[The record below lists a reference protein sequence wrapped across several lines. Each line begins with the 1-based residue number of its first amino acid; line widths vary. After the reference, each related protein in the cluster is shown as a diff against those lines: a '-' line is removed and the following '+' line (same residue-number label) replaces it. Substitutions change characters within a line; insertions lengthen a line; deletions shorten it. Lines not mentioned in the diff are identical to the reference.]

1 MRFSTNALRALL
13 PMAIGAVLGT
23 IAAAPAAAQGN
34 EPEREQYQVT
44 GEKIAVYDLA
54 GAATLEPATGPTVV
68 VDVQRRGRDAGRLKV
83 EQGVIDGV
91 ATLRVIYPDDHVV
104 YDPANSKWNG
114 SSTFD
119 VGNDGTFD
127 DRDGADRA
135 VEVRSSGS
143 GMEAWA
149 DLRILVPRG
158 QQLALH
164 LGVGEIRVSNVNGT
178 LRFDGG
184 PTNTTATG
192 TSGSLA
198 VDVRSGTIRVQQA
211 KGDLRLET
219 TSGNIEVNDAR
230 DGTVRLA
237 SGSGNLAVY
246 GAAVPMI
253 RFTTAAGT
261 VDGVA
266 LDADNV
272 NVATGSGGVNLD
284 FDGSPSALTINA
296 GSGSVTVAL
305 PSSYT
310 ASVDLDTMAG
320 NLRVDFPLR
329 ITSQGPD
336 QVAGI
341 IGAGIGQLQ
350 VETGSGNINI
360 LQH

>member
-1 MRFSTNALRALL
+1 MRFSTTQLRALL
-13 PMAIGAVLGT
+13 PIAIGATLGT
-23 IAAAPAAAQGN
+23 IAAAPAVAQGSRQKG
-34 EPEREQYQVT
+34 ERYQVSS
-44 GEKIAVYDLA
+44 EKVAVYDLA
-54 GAATLEPATGPTVV
+54 GAATLEPAPGPAVV
-68 VDVQRRGRDAGRLKV
+68 VDVQRGGKDAGRLEV
-83 EQGVIDGV
+83 EQGLIDGV

-104 YDPANSKWNG
+104 YDPANGKWNG
-114 SSTFD
+114 RSTFD
-119 VGNDGTFD
+119 VGNDGRFD
-127 DRDGADRA
+127 ERDGTDRA
-135 VEVRSSGS
+135 VEVSSSGS

-149 DLRILVPRG
+149 DLKILVPRG

-184 PTNTTATG
+184 PTNTIATG

-198 VDVRSGTIRVQQA
+198 VEVGSGTVHVEQA
-211 KGDLRLET
+211 KGDLHLET
-219 TSGNIEVNDAR
+219 ASGNIEVNDAR
-230 DGTVRLA
+230 DGSVRLA

-253 RFTTAAGT
+253 RFTTGAGT

-272 NVATGSGGVNLD
+272 SVATGSGGVNLD
-284 FDGSPSALTINA
+284 FNDSPGNLAINA
-296 GSGSVTVAL
+296 GSASVTVAL
-305 PSSYT
+305 PSSYSAT
-310 ASVDLDTMAG
+310 VDLNTMSG

-336 QVAGI
+336 QVAGL

-350 VETGSGNINI
+350 VETGSGNIDI